1 MAIPSDQSTNQQI
14 GGDGVA
20 GSGLP
25 IGRRVAQWRTRR
37 GMTQQVFADRLGK
50 SASWVDKVER
60 GVRTLDRFSVIQDVA
75 AVLRVDPLVL
85 LGREATPPVGAN
97 DASAGVDGVRAALA
111 RYDAALTGPD
121 ARPTPP
127 PTELARSVEHAWLTY
142 RHARYPQLL
151 RTLPALIVDA
161 QRAHHG
167 GDATALLVQV
177 YRITASVLVK
187 CGEGGLAWLAADRAV
202 SAADQSLLIATGTIQ
217 LGEAL
222 RAIGRGRLA
231 MAATIAAAHRIAP
244 AVPQDGPHDELAV
257 CGALLLQAALAAA
270 SCGDAPS
277 ARELVDQAAEIAE
290 QVGDGVGQHWVV
302 FDPTTVELARVV
314 AAVELGRS
322 AEAVVRHEQV
332 ITRESWRRLSAEHR
346 AAHLLDAARA
356 YLLTGDLDGACRAL
370 VEADRTAP
378 AEVRTRPAGR
388 TVLGELARGGPVPAD
403 VARLATAVGFTGR

>member
-1 MAIPSDQSTNQQI
+1 
-14 GGDGVA
+14 
-20 GSGLP
+20 
-25 IGRRVAQWRTRR
+25 
-37 GMTQQVFADRLGK
+37 MTQQVFADRLGR

-85 LGREATPPVGAN
+85 LGREATPSVGAN
-97 DASAGVDGVRAALA
+97 GAGAGVDGVRAALA
-111 RYDAALTGPD
+111 RYDAALTGPG
-121 ARPTPP
+121 AGPMPP

-161 QRAHHG
+161 QRPHA
-167 GDATALLVQV
+167 GDTTALLVQV
-177 YRITASVLVK
+177 YRVTASVLVK

-202 SAADQSLLIATGTIQ
+202 AAANQSLLIATGTIQ

-244 AVPQDGPHDELAV
+244 AVPHDGPHDELAV

-277 ARELVDQAAEIAE
+277 VRELVDQAAEIAE
-290 QVGDGVGQHWVV
+290 RVGDGPGQHWVV
-302 FDPTTVELARVV
+302 FDPTTVELARF
-314 AAVELGRS
+314 ATAVELGRS
-322 AEAVVRHEQV
+322 AEAVVRHEQM
-332 ITRESWRRLSAEHR
+332 ITRESWRRLSLEQR

-378 AEVRTRPAGR
+378 GEVRTRPAGR

-403 VARLATAVGFTGR
+403 VARLATAVGVTGR